1 VLSIV
6 VTTGE
11 EALAKRGVV
20 RVEVLGRKSRIRREI
35 DCRDGKRARG
45 VDHGDRSSLEGG
57 GAETMEEGMV
67 DGRFDED
74 GAAAPSC
81 AGRMVGVVNGVED

>member
-1 VLSIV
+1 METFHGVEEDTSAGGGEPRVPGRVLSIV

-45 VDHGDRSSLEGG
+45 VFR
-57 GAETMEEGMV
+57 
-67 DGRFDED
+67 
-74 GAAAPSC
+74 
-81 AGRMVGVVNGVED
+81 